1 MAHTNRG
8 RVVLGGLLAGVV
20 INVVEFVTN
29 ALVLKQ
35 DWGQALQAMG
45 KPSEPSGG
53 AILMFNI
60 WGFLLGIAA
69 VWLYAAIRPR
79 YGQGVGTATRA
90 ALAAWALA
98 FLLPNLSIFP
108 LGIFPTRLV
117 VVPSIMGLI
126 ELVIATVAGAWVY
139 KEDAAQVSTVRSA
152 AA

>member
-1 MAHTNRG
+1 MAHTSRG
-8 RVVLGGLLAGVV
+8 RVILGGLLAGVV

-35 DWGQALQAMG
+35 DWGQTLQALG
-45 KPSEPSGG
+45 KPAEPSGG
-53 AILMFNI
+53 AILTFNI

-79 YGQGVGTATRA
+79 YGQGVGTAIRA
-90 ALAAWALA
+90 ALAAWALVF
-98 FLLPNLSIFP
+98 FLPSLNMLP
-108 LGIFPTRLV
+108 LGIFPTRLI

-126 ELVIATVAGAWVY
+126 ELTIATIAGAWLY
-139 KEDAAQVSTVRSA
+139 KEDAGEVSTVRSA